1 MIEKWH
7 RLLKEAKAEFFEKV
21 RQIIKESV
29 GRNKENMKN
38 KEHVPVYEESKGHIL
53 REEKRVQEATVSKT
67 KRKRQVVWNKGEK
80 REKSRF
86 SKKNTQLYST
96 EKHRNKKNEETP
108 SLGEEAVKSK
118 DPITES
124 IETCSRE
131 DAISLETKKVLAANV
146 ENKVVSR
153 GEET

>member
-86 SKKNTQLYST
+86 SKKNTQRST
-96 EKHRNKKNEETP
+96 ETRRMRRHPVLEKKQ
-108 SLGEEAVKSK
+108 
-118 DPITES
+118 
-124 IETCSRE
+124 
-131 DAISLETKKVLAANV
+131 
-146 ENKVVSR
+146 
-153 GEET
+153 